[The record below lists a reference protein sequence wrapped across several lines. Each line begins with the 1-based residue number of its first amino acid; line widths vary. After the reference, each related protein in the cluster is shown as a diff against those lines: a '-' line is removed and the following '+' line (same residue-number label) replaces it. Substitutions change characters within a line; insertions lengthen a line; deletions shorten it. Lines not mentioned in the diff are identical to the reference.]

1 MARRLILLTFLAGLV
16 CLAPA
21 QDPNKV
27 YELPER
33 PVFRADVVERI
44 TVAINY
50 RHRSG
55 PTRVDFKGTPLMP
68 QATGE
73 ARVES
78 KGGYIEIAARFRNL
92 KPAITFGAEYLTY
105 VLWAITPEGRAAN
118 LGEIHLKGGRG
129 KLEVTTELQVFG
141 MVVTAEPYFAVRQ
154 PSDLVVLENEP
165 RPDTKGRIDVI
176 DAKYELLRRGRY
188 KPLANPLN
196 LTVDPKIPL
205 DLYEAR
211 NAVQIARASGA
222 EKYATE
228 TFLKALRALEQAEAY
243 LARKAGNKP
252 VAMLAREAVQT
263 AEDAREIALRRRE
276 QERLKREREEA
287 ARREAEA
294 RKKAEEE
301 ARRRAEEERLRRERE
316 EAARQAR
323 LRAEQEAAARKR
335 LEEELRKA
343 REAAR
348 QAEERAKRA
357 MELLKERTASFGEE
371 RARWEQERARREAEE
386 AKRRKRLEE
395 LRRAELRVRLYSHLS
410 RILFTRDTEEGLVI
424 ELPPELFERGKADLT
439 VEGREKLAIVA
450 GIMLANPGLV
460 ITPEPGESRLDPLT
474 RARLEGIRKFFATR
488 ALIDE
493 RLWEA
498 DSEAGAPP
506 DETAAEGDGAGEGA
520 EADAATETAADGE
533 EAGEAAEPAE
543 ERPVRLLITG
553 EPIRLPPPE
562 TAG

>member
-1 MARRLILLTFLAGLV
+1 MARRLILLGFLAGLV

-21 QDPNKV
+21 QEASRV

-44 TVAINY
+44 TIAINY

-68 QATGE
+68 QASGQ

-78 KGGYIEIAARFRNL
+78 KGGYIEISAKFRNL

-129 KLEVTTELQVFG
+129 KLEVTTELQFFG

-211 NAVQIARASGA
+211 NAVQIARAVGA
-222 EKYATE
+222 DKYAE
-228 TFLKALRALEQAEAY
+228 DTFLKALRALEQAEAY
-243 LARKAGNKP
+243 LARGAGSKP

-294 RKKAEEE
+294 RRKAEEE

-316 EAARQAR
+316 EAARKAR
-323 LRAEQEAAARKR
+323 LRAEQEAAARRR

-348 QAEERAKRA
+348 RAEERAKRA
-357 MELLKERTASFGEE
+357 MELLKERTASFGQE

-386 AKRRKRLEE
+386 AKRLKRLEE

-410 RILFTRDTEEGLVI
+410 RILFTRDTDEGLII
-424 ELPPELFERGKADLT
+424 ELPPELFERGKSGLT

-460 ITPEPGESRLDPLT
+460 ITPENAESRPDPLT
-474 RARLEGIRKFFATR
+474 RARLEEIRKFFATR
-488 ALIDE
+488 ALIDG
-493 RLWEA
+493 RLW
-498 DSEAGAPP
+498 DSSSEANAPQP
-506 DETAAEGDGAGEGA
+506 AETAAEEDGAGGA
-520 EADAATETAADGE
+520 DSAQTAADGRGGE
-533 EAGEAAEPAE
+533 EAGESAGSTE
-543 ERPVRLLITG
+543 EQPVRLLITG

-562 TAG
+562 AAG

>member
-1 MARRLILLTFLAGLV
+1 MARRLILLGFLAGVV

-21 QDPNKV
+21 QEPDRV

-44 TVAINY
+44 TIAINY

-68 QATGE
+68 QASGE

-78 KGGYIEIAARFRNL
+78 KGGYIEISAKFRNL

-129 KLEVTTELQVFG
+129 KLEVTTELQFFG

-176 DAKYELLRRGRY
+176 DAKYELLKRGRY

-263 AEDAREIALRRRE
+263 AEDARELAIRRRE

-294 RKKAEEE
+294 RKRAEEE

-316 EAARQAR
+316 EAARKAR

-335 LEEELRKA
+335 LEEELKKA

-348 QAEERAKRA
+348 QAEERARQA

-386 AKRRKRLEE
+386 AKRLKRLAE
-395 LRRAELRVRLYSHLS
+395 LRRAELRVRLFSQLS
-410 RILFTRDTEEGLVI
+410 RILFTRDSDEGLVI
-424 ELPPELFERGKADLT
+424 ELRPEHFQPGTAELS
-439 VEGREKLAIVA
+439 VEGREKLAVVA
-450 GIMLANPGLV
+450 GLLLANPGLTIV
-460 ITPEPGESRLDPLT
+460 PEAGAGQAPDPLT
-474 RARLEGIRKFFATR
+474 AARLATVRKLFETYD
-488 ALIDE
+488 LGDE
-493 RLWEA
+493 RLWAAVPEPETHPGPGSEA
-498 DSEAGAPP
+498 DGA
-506 DETAAEGDGAGEGA
+506 AGEGA
-520 EADAATETAADGE
+520 KEAEPSQAAETSDARQAADPGK
-533 EAGEAAEPAE
+533 PI
-543 ERPVRLLITG
+543 RLLITG

>member
-1 MARRLILLTFLAGLV
+1 MARRLILLGFLAGLV

-21 QDPNKV
+21 QEAGRV

-44 TVAINY
+44 TIAINY

-68 QATGE
+68 QASGE

-78 KGGYIEIAARFRNL
+78 KGGYIEIAAKFRNL

-129 KLEVTTELQVFG
+129 KLEVTTELQFFG

-211 NAVQIARASGA
+211 NAVQIARAVGA
-222 EKYATE
+222 DKYAE
-228 TFLKALRALEQAEAY
+228 DTFLKALRALEQAEAY
-243 LARKAGNKP
+243 LARGAGSKP

-294 RKKAEEE
+294 RRKAEEE

-316 EAARQAR
+316 EAARKAR

-348 QAEERAKRA
+348 RAEERAKRA
-357 MELLKERTASFGEE
+357 MELLKERTASFGQE

-386 AKRRKRLEE
+386 AKRLKRLEE

-410 RILFTRDTEEGLVI
+410 RILFTRDTDEGLII
-424 ELPPELFERGKADLT
+424 ELPPELFERGKSELT

-460 ITPEPGESRLDPLT
+460 ITPENADSQADPLT
-474 RARLEGIRKFFATR
+474 RTRLEEIR
-488 ALIDE
+488 
-493 RLWEA
+493 
-498 DSEAGAPP
+498 
-506 DETAAEGDGAGEGA
+506 
-520 EADAATETAADGE
+520 
-533 EAGEAAEPAE
+533 
-543 ERPVRLLITG
+543 
-553 EPIRLPPPE
+553 
-562 TAG
+562 